1 MDCNPY
7 AAGLCLEQEVTVSQ
21 INLVTK
27 VFVDNQSHNNLV
39 TPTPVPCSQSM
50 FSSSIKWAAASVVG
64 TGPGHQN
71 WPQTSDCP
79 EIADPHIVT
88 WTPDTHH
95 NTQTDGMTRHF
106 EWIKSYN
113 FTFKVKNK

>member
-7 AAGLCLEQEVTVSQ
+7 AALCPEQEVTVSQ

-50 FSSSIKWAAASVVG
+50 FSSSINWAAASVSSVSWERDLDIK
-64 TGPGHQN
+64 TGHR
-71 WPQTSDCP
+71 
-79 EIADPHIVT
+79 HLIV
-88 WTPDTHH
+88 
-95 NTQTDGMTRHF
+95 QR
-106 EWIKSYN
+106 
-113 FTFKVKNK
+113 